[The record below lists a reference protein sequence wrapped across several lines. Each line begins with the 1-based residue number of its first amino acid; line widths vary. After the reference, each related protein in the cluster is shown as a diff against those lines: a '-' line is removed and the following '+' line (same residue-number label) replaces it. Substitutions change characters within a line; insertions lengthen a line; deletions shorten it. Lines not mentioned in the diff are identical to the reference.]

1 MNNYKSAKNFIKA
14 FSLKRC
20 PTLDDVTAISQKQGF
35 TVRPFLPWRDSDINL
50 IRSLNCDASMLG
62 RFAFSFC
69 SDSVKFIFVLQSLT
83 EAERGIA
90 ILHENIHIYLGHLG
104 NNCSATVSEEKQV
117 TDIHAAI
124 DFLISKKRR
133 TGISVLFAAI
143 ISAAVFFSFFLCIR
157 SASGIT
163 FMVTPGGTHYH
174 RQWCGCVFEKTS
186 AYEISP
192 SAAHRNY
199 LPCSYC
205 NPDKN

>member
-83 EAERGIA
+83 EAERVIA

-124 DFLISKKRR
+124 DFLISKK
-133 TGISVLFAAI
+133 T
-143 ISAAVFFSFFLCIR
+143 
-157 SASGIT
+157 
-163 FMVTPGGTHYH
+163 
-174 RQWCGCVFEKTS
+174 
-186 AYEISP
+186 
-192 SAAHRNY
+192 AHRNIGFVCRNNLRCRVFFLFSLHSFRFRHNIY
-199 LPCSYC
+199 GNPRRNALP
-205 NPDKN
+205 PAMVRLRFRKNLRLRNIPLRRTPQLSPLLLLQPR

>member
-83 EAERGIA
+83 EAERVIA

-124 DFLISKKRR
+124 DFLISKKTVHRNIGFVCRNNLRCRVFFLFSLHSFRFRHNIYGNPRRNALPPAMVRLRFRKNLRLRNIPLRR
-133 TGISVLFAAI
+133 TPQL
-143 ISAAVFFSFFLCIR
+143 
-157 SASGIT
+157 
-163 FMVTPGGTHYH
+163 
-174 RQWCGCVFEKTS
+174 
-186 AYEISP
+186 SP
-192 SAAHRNY
+192 LLLLQPR
-199 LPCSYC
+199 
-205 NPDKN
+205 

>member
-83 EAERGIA
+83 EAERVIA

-143 ISAAVFFSFFLCIR
+143 ISAAVFFFLFSLHSFRFRHNIYGNPRRNALPP
-157 SASGIT
+157 A
-163 FMVTPGGTHYH
+163 MVRLRFRKNLRLRNIPLRRTP
-174 RQWCGCVFEKTS
+174 QL
-186 AYEISP
+186 SP
-192 SAAHRNY
+192 LLLLQPR
-199 LPCSYC
+199 
-205 NPDKN
+205 